1 MCRFLSVL
9 SFHQPENLA
18 AVLDGERAAYHI
30 DLMGRAAYHERFLR
44 TFGFYCGL
52 AGVQDNDGLYFH
64 ILQSGKK
71 HMMIDMLGSET
82 LPGCWIALLPHDAL
96 FAIRAIHIG
105 I

>member
-1 MCRFLSVL
+1 
-9 SFHQPENLA
+9 LA
-18 AVLDGERAAYHI
+18 AVLDEERAAYHI

-52 AGVQDNDGLYFH
+52 KTMTVYIFIFYH
-64 ILQSGKK
+64 RGKK
-71 HMMIDMLGSET
+71 HMMIDRLGSET

-96 FAIRAIHIG
+96 FAMRAIHIG